1 MPSSLAHDYW
11 MEEQAIHYL
20 TQLGHSG
27 CSNILSNDEQKVFFG
42 LDLESELNT
51 SLKKYR
57 DYLHLQ
63 V

>member
-1 MPSSLAHDYW
+1 

-27 CSNILSNDEQKVFFG
+27 CSNILSNDEQKVCFE
-42 LDLESELNT
+42 LNLESELNI

-57 DYLHLQ
+57 DYPHLQ